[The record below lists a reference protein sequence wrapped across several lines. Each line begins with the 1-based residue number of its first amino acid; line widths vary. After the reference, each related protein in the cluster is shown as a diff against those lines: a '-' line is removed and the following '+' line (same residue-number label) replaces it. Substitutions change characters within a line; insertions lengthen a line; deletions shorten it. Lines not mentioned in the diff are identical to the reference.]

1 MNSLCLLFVFFF
13 VGAVTK
19 DAETQTEITM
29 NDKLFQ
35 QSVSTTSQRENPD
48 GKALRYGNVA
58 ANRH

>member
-1 MNSLCLLFVFFF
+1 MNSLCMLFVFFA
-13 VGAVTK
+13 GAVTK

-35 QSVSTTSQRENPD
+35 QPVITTSQGENPD
-48 GKALRYGNVA
+48 GKALRYMVA